1 MAAGPLNG
9 ERKRTETRAGVALR
23 SVTRGSKRER
33 RRQRWLLTRQR
44 RCVRPRRSGTRRSPA
59 PPRRP
64 PQARRPRTSCPPP
77 RGSPRSQPPAK
88 TDEDASCTSSAR
100 QPGIGA
106 RAGGAL
112 KNAAR
117 ACLGDPV
124 LADAVVFEAAR
135 VFAALASKH
144 QLHRSRLGRAGRS
157 GSNLRAHGARI
168 RGVRAD
174 PGARSWGAERAM
186 AFNSATVV
194 SCSHCS
200 SRMQRA
206 PPASRGATCTMTAT
220 MAPQRSRKAGRYW
233 AVRAG
238 QATGCVGRYLYR
250 TRVTAASPSSQR
262 AARSSH
268 AGARAARR
276 RCSMPPQR
284 LQRWRGVASCAAT
297 RARYAADAAC
307 GSCAARRAGRRGG
320 RRRAAA
326 RAVGSGAAARLDEA
340 RAALLRACCAPR

>member
-1 MAAGPLNG
+1 
-9 ERKRTETRAGVALR
+9 
-23 SVTRGSKRER
+23 
-33 RRQRWLLTRQR
+33 
-44 RCVRPRRSGTRRSPA
+44 
-59 PPRRP
+59 
-64 PQARRPRTSCPPP
+64 
-77 RGSPRSQPPAK
+77 
-88 TDEDASCTSSAR
+88 
-100 QPGIGA
+100 
-106 RAGGAL
+106 
-112 KNAAR
+112 
-117 ACLGDPV
+117 
-124 LADAVVFEAAR
+124 
-135 VFAALASKH
+135 
-144 QLHRSRLGRAGRS
+144 
-157 GSNLRAHGARI
+157 
-168 RGVRAD
+168 VRAD